1 MNTLLGTIGGIE
13 YYNDLIKHGDK
24 LNASD
29 MSTLISSHIILSS
42 YKSLFEHIN
51 WSDELFMTWV
61 REETGTKI
69 DRPIVIVD
77 PVDPVDEESK
87 ELSDLTV
94 EEIEALKSSLNK
106 FEDLQDKL
114 DRNQTLA
121 DNETAEMTGLRL
133 ILDVFKTILDKEQDS
148 DKEFI
153 AWVREELS
161 HERPV
166 KQRDIPEIKELSADE
181 TNALLSTIGGI

>member
-106 FEDLQDKL
+106 FEDL
-114 DRNQTLA
+114 
-121 DNETAEMTGLRL
+121 
-133 ILDVFKTILDKEQDS
+133 
-148 DKEFI
+148 
-153 AWVREELS
+153 
-161 HERPV
+161 
-166 KQRDIPEIKELSADE
+166 
-181 TNALLSTIGGI
+181 